1 MRNKPPPGDLGK
13 TRAIT
18 TGESA
23 DRLTPAPTPSSGN
36 LFRVNR
42 VLVNP
47 LATRDFKDQV
57 VSALTWVSSVP

>member
-13 TRAIT
+13 TRVIT

-23 DRLTPAPTPSSGN
+23 DRLTPVATPSSGN

-47 LATRDFKDQV
+47 LAMHDFKDQV
-57 VSALTWVSSVP
+57 VSALTWVFSVP